1 MPRKLWR
8 AALGVAALA
17 AAAPVAAASNAY
29 PGGVSDGTLITACA
43 LKAGGCG
50 YAAALPSSF
59 KLLDGANGGQGTDTV
74 LAAAARAFVGSVNS
88 GPAGAYAVYVRA
100 EAKVAG
106 SVRVGSGKSASVLGD
121 PPKSPPRKW
130 VVSSGEPFAL
140 PAGNGVLR
148 LEYLTLPVSALRL
161 GDGAS
166 LSVAGVV

>member
-1 MPRKLWR
+1 M
-8 AALGVAALA
+8 LA
-17 AAAPVAAASNAY
+17 AAA
-29 PGGVSDGTLITACA
+29 
-43 LKAGGCG
+43 
-50 YAAALPSSF
+50 
-59 KLLDGANGGQGTDTV
+59 Q
-74 LAAAARAFVGSVNS
+74 AFVGSVNS

-100 EAKVAG
+100 EAKVSG
-106 SVRVGSGKSASVLGD
+106 TVSVGSGKSASVLGD
-121 PPKSPPRKW
+121 PAKSPPHKW